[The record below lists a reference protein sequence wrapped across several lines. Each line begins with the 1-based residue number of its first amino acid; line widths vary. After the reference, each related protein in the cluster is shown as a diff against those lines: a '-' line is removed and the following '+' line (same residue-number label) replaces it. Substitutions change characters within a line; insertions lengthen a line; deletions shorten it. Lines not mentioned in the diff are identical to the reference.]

1 MTTESVHAASILGGG
16 FGSSPFVVDSCSM
29 SNTRVPSGKRLDA
42 SSEIDLPAIARR
54 VMVENGFNPDFTD
67 VVCADVAQSAK
78 QRPDET
84 AVRDLRAMPWSSIDN
99 QESRDLDQI
108 EVSER
113 MPGGDVRI
121 LVGIADVDAFVIKGG
136 PTDDHAHDNTCSVY
150 TGVHVFNMLPEL
162 LSTDTTSLN
171 EGVDRLAIVIDYVVR
186 PSGEVGKTDVYRARV
201 HNHAKLDYDRVGAW
215 LEGKGEAPGRAAK
228 DAKLQEQLK
237 MQDDAAQRLRKLR
250 YQRGALDLETIE
262 ARAVAKDGKVVGL
275 ELTHKTRAREL
286 IEDFMIAANGVMAR
300 FLEAK
305 GVSSIRRVVKS
316 PERWTRIVD
325 LAAQNGRTLPAEPSA
340 RALAEFLSDRRAV
353 APETFADL
361 SLSVVKLMG
370 PGEYALERAGVEHE
384 GHFGLAVQDYTHS
397 TAPNR
402 RYADLITQ
410 RLVKSVLVASKQ
422 PYDDAAL
429 AGIAQRCTQKENDA
443 RKVERTMRKVA
454 AATFLSS
461 RIGDQFDAIVT
472 GVSPKG
478 TFVRLVDPPAEGR
491 VVKGEQG
498 LDVGDHLRVKLVD
511 TEPTKGFIDFVR
523 A

>member
-1 MTTESVHAASILGGG
+1 
-16 FGSSPFVVDSCSM
+16 M
-29 SNTRVPSGKRLDA
+29 SNDKRPSFGKRLDHT
-42 SSEIDLPAIARR
+42 SEIDLPSIARR
-54 VMVENGFNPDFTD
+54 VMIENGFSPDFPEA
-67 VVCADVAQSAK
+67 VRADVAARIAQPHDDTSA
-78 QRPDET
+78 
-84 AVRDLRAMPWSSIDN
+84 RDLRPMLWSSIDN
-99 QESRDLDQI
+99 EESRDLDQI

-113 MPGGDVRI
+113 LPNGDIRV
-121 LVGIADVDAFVIKGG
+121 LVGIADVDAYVPAGS
-136 PTDDHAHDNTCSVY
+136 PADLHAKDNTCSVY
-150 TGVHVFNMLPEL
+150 TGVHVFPMLPEV

-171 EGVDRLAIVIDYVVR
+171 ADVDRHAVVIEYVVG
-186 PSGEVGKTDVYRARV
+186 PSGDIGQSDVYRARV
-201 HNHAKLDYDRVGAW
+201 RNRAKLDYDHVGAW
-215 LEGKGEAPGRAAK
+215 LEGKGPAPSRVAGDKA
-228 DAKLQEQLK
+228 LQDQLR
-237 MQDDAAQRLRKLR
+237 MQDEAAQRLRKMR
-250 YQRGALDLETIE
+250 HERGALDLETIE

-300 FLEAK
+300 FLDEK

-325 LAAQNGRTLPAEPSA
+325 LAAQLGEKLPEAPSSV
-340 RALAEFLSDRRAV
+340 ALANFLSKRRAES
-353 APETFADL
+353 PDTFADL

-370 PGEYALERAGVEHE
+370 PGEYALEKAGVVHE

-402 RYADLITQ
+402 RYADLVTQ
-410 RLVKSVLVASKQ
+410 RLVKSVLVATKP
-422 PYDDAAL
+422 PYDDEAL
-429 AGIAQRCTQKENDA
+429 AQIASRCTQKENDA

-461 RIGDQFDAIVT
+461 RIGDVFDAIVT

-491 VVKGEQG
+491 VVRGEQG

-511 TEPTKGFIDFVR
+511 TEPTKGFIDLAR